1 MIQSHHKT
9 ERLAEMKKILIISD
23 SIIGHHF
30 IQRAI
35 DTFVKDN
42 IYYVIQPKAALFE
55 NAPLSRFK
63 FFEFDPTSLYK
74 LSNVLKMEFSQ
85 VFIAMKNP
93 SDIKHTIANI
103 RMSKKRLRIII
114 VDHWAMKIE
123 DSNVVQ
129 INTNEIL
136 ASQMFDY
143 LPNVPVIAQNVG
155 LGEGEIMEVLVPFGS
170 SFVYRHVGVIEQNN
184 WRIVG
189 IYRDGKLIMPEERR
203 MIHPN
208 DQLLLVGD
216 PAVLN
221 SVYRAIKRE
230 IGQFPQP
237 FGRDLYLFIDMLKD
251 DKNEILSLVEK
262 AIAIHAHFKNRL
274 VIKVCNP
281 SDIGILTKIKDER
294 SERVIIDVDYKE
306 SYIDDIILNDI
317 KPYDIGMILVSSKMF
332 AKEKMRE
339 ILFNAN
345 VPVFS
350 LAKRPV
356 GTIKDAVV
364 VLNDNKDLEKIST
377 TIFDLSAQ
385 MGFNLELLK
394 NETEESIE
402 QDEIIEHYRNLS
414 AIFSKNIHVNH
425 HHDNPIRKLSKRE
438 NFLHCIPFTEN
449 ILQSKSSTFFSTDI
463 ETLYYRLNRYHQL
476 FIPIKI

>member
-1 MIQSHHKT
+1 
-9 ERLAEMKKILIISD
+9 MKKILIISD
-23 SIIGHHF
+23 STIGRHF

-35 DTFVKDN
+35 DTFTKDN
-42 IYYVIQPKAALFE
+42 IYYVIQPKAAVFE

-85 VFIAMKNP
+85 VFIAMQN
-93 SDIKHTIANI
+93 SVDIEVTIANI
-103 RMSKKRLRIII
+103 RVSKKRLRIIL
-114 VDHWAMKIE
+114 VDQWALKIE

-170 SFVYRHVGVIEQNN
+170 SFVYRHVGVIEQKN

-189 IYRDGKLIMPEERR
+189 IYRDGKLILPEERR

-251 DKNEILSLVEK
+251 DENEIMRLVEK
-262 AIAIHAHFKNRL
+262 AIAVHANFKNRL

-281 SDIGILTKIKDER
+281 SSIGILTKIKEER
-294 SERVIIDVDYKE
+294 SERVIVDVDYKE

-317 KPYDIGMILVSSKMF
+317 KSYDIGMLIVSAKMF
-332 AKEKMRE
+332 ANEKMRE
-339 ILFNAN
+339 ILFDAN
-345 VPVFS
+345 VPVLS
-350 LAKRPV
+350 LAKRSV
-356 GTIKDAVV
+356 DAIKDTVV
-364 VLNDNKDLEKIST
+364 VLSDNKDLEKIST
-377 TIFDLSAQ
+377 TVFDLSAQ

-394 NETEESIE
+394 NESEESVE

-414 AIFSKNIHVNH
+414 AIFTKNININL
-425 HHDNPIRKLSKRE
+425 HHDNPIRKLTKRE
-438 NFLHCIPFTEN
+438 NFLLCIPFTAK
-449 ILQSKSSTFFSTDI
+449 ILQRKSSTLFSTDI
-463 ETLYYRLNRYHQL
+463 ETLYYRLNGYHQL